1 MSILEE
7 LKPTDVFRYF
17 EALTQ
22 IPRESGNEQAVSDYL
37 VAFAT
42 EHQLEVIQEPC
53 LNVIIKKPATKG
65 YEQAPGVILQ
75 GHMDMVC
82 VKEDQLDFDF
92 QSQPIPIKVEG
103 DYIKTEG
110 TTLGADNGIAVAMAM
125 AILTDQTLEHPALT
139 VLVTT
144 EEETGMDGVMAL
156 EPAHVEGQILIN
168 LDSEEEGVALVSC
181 AGGVR
186 NQLTLPLVWQE
197 AVHDI
202 FVDVVISGL
211 NGGHS
216 GVEID
221 KNRANAIKLLG
232 RLLVDLNKTLNV
244 KVAHVSGGEKMNAIS
259 KRAVVTLNVASEQVD
274 TLKERVVELE
284 AIFKNEFSLAEPTL
298 AVTVIEAEKT
308 THVLDDAT
316 TKALVSLLTLVPFG
330 PQTMSEGMR
339 GLVESSINPGVLT
352 LTDDVITLNCATRSS
367 VASLK
372 EEINTR
378 LEVMASLVGAT
389 HELIADYPE
398 WQYVDVSPIRD
409 LMQAVYLK
417 TTGKELKIS
426 AIHAGLECGFIS
438 EKLGTIDMI
447 SIGPDM
453 QHVHT
458 PKEMLS
464 ISSTARVYE
473 FLCHVLKEI
482 K

>member
-1 MSILEE
+1 MSILGE
-7 LKPTDVFRYF
+7 LKPADVFRYF

-37 VAFAT
+37 VSFAT

-82 VKEDQLDFDF
+82 VKEDELVFDF
-92 QSQPIPIKVEG
+92 QTQPIPIKVEG
-103 DYIKTEG
+103 DNIKTEG

-125 AILTDQTLEHPALT
+125 AILADQTLEHPALT

-186 NQLTLPLVWQE
+186 NELTLPLVWEE
-197 AVHDI
+197 ATQDT
-202 FVDVVISGL
+202 FVDVIISGL
-211 NGGHS
+211 KGGHS

-232 RLLVDLNKTLNV
+232 RLLVETTQSSAV

-259 KRAVVTLNVASEQVD
+259 KRAVTTLNVASDQLEALKEQVA
-274 TLKERVVELE
+274 KLE
-284 AIFKNEFSLAEPTL
+284 AIFKNEFSIAEPTL
-298 AVTVIEAEKT
+298 SLTVVEAKKT
-308 THVLDDAT
+308 THVLDDVT
-316 TKALVSLLTLVPFG
+316 TKALVSMLTLVPFG
-330 PQTMSEGMR
+330 PQTMSEGMK

-372 EEINTR
+372 EEINKR
-378 LEVMASLVGAT
+378 LDVIANLVGAT

-398 WQYVDVSPIRD
+398 WQYVEVSPIRD

-417 TTGKELKIS
+417 TTGKELEIS

-438 EKLGTIDMI
+438 EKLGAIDMI
-447 SIGPDM
+447 SIGPNM

-473 FLCHVLKEI
+473 FLCTVLKEI